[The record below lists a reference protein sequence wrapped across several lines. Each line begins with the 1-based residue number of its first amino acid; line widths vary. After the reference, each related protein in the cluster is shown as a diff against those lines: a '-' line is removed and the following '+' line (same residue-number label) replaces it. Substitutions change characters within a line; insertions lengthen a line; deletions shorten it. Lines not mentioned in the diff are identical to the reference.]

1 MNLGHARTLA
11 ETKLREIEEAGLPL
25 RMFGNEENGIQE
37 RSWCWIFWFNSEEFL
52 ESRDFLDSVLA
63 GPIVVNKDE
72 SDVWV
77 VGTRRPTEELLDE
90 YAVKHGYESPSA
102 QSSSQ
107 A

>member
-1 MNLGHARTLA
+1 MTLDDARRLA
-11 ETKLREIEEAGLPL
+11 EAKLRDIEKPGLSL
-25 RMFGNEENGIQE
+25 RFDDQRSVEE
-37 RSWCWIFWFNSEEFL
+37 RTWCWVFWFNTEEFL

-63 GPIVVNKDE
+63 GPIVVNKDG

-90 YAVKHGYESPSA
+90 YAVKHGYEESGE